1 MKHTVRVF
9 ANVGGL
15 IAIAALG
22 ACSASTESPSSTESV
37 ERFTQLENP
46 DAGEGGKAK
55 SEEGRAI
62 PVPSDSYIPAP
73 QAPGHDTSGGVG
85 GLIGSKGT
93 QIGSGGLGSRGSGLG
108 GGGTAIGLGGL
119 GTKGVGHGYSGYGAG
134 GGNFGKKGGIATRRE
149 MPSRLQYTDHGVNA
163 LTNVLDDPMST
174 FAADVDT
181 ASYTNARRELQS
193 GRLPNVAAVR
203 VEEFVNYFDYPAPD
217 PVGDRI
223 FAVRAEAAPSPWTS
237 QRHILRIGVNTKE
250 PNMEKRSP
258 VALTFLV
265 DTSCS
270 MSGSDRLPMAQ
281 RALKTMVQGLTAEDS
296 VSLATYAGNSRIVL
310 APTSAAKQSKIFS
323 AIDALR
329 TRGGTAMGAGVDNA
343 YDLAQKAYRKGIENR
358 VVILSDGDANI
369 GPISH
374 EALLKRISSYADQ
387 GITLSTIGFGRGNYQ
402 DTLMEQFANK
412 GDGNS
417 FYVDSDREAQRVFGT
432 RLVSTLQTV
441 ARDVK
446 FQVVF
451 NPDAVMAYRLIG
463 YENRDVADKDF
474 RNDAV
479 DAGEVGVGHAVT
491 ALYELV
497 LRDAPKG
504 DVAQVHIRHKMPGKD
519 TAAVESS
526 YAIPQTMVRD
536 EWADVSDS
544 YRVALAAAAFAE
556 KLRASQHVEELR
568 YSDIAGL
575 LNGKQAPKT
584 TEENELLSL
593 IRKAER
599 LSGPEL
605 R

>member
-1 MKHTVRVF
+1 MKETVRLF
-9 ANVGGL
+9 ANLGGFVAL
-15 IAIAALG
+15 TTLG
-22 ACSASTESPSSTESV
+22 ACLNATDPSSSDDRV
-37 ERFTQLENP
+37 ERFSKLENA
-46 DAGEGGKAK
+46 DAGEGAKAK
-55 SEEGRAI
+55 REEGRA
-62 PVPSDSYIPAP
+62 S
-73 QAPGHDTSGGVG
+73 GHDTSGGVG
-85 GLIGSKGT
+85 GLIGAKGT

-134 GGNFGKKGGIATRRE
+134 GGAFGKKGGIATRRE
-149 MPSRLQYTDHGVNA
+149 VASRPQYTDYGVNA
-163 LTNVLDDPMST
+163 LTDVLQDPMST

-203 VEEFVNYFDYPAPD
+203 VEEFVNYFDYPAPA
-217 PVGDRI
+217 PSGDRV
-223 FAVRAEAAPSPWTS
+223 FSVRAEAAPSPWTN
-237 QRHILRIGVNTKE
+237 QRHILRIGVNTKR
-250 PNMEKRSP
+250 PNLEERSP

-270 MSGSDRLPMAQ
+270 MTGSDRLSMAQ
-281 RALKTMVQGLTAEDS
+281 RALKTMVEGLNSEDS

-310 APTSAAKQSKIFS
+310 PPTSAANRSQIND

-329 TRGGTAMGAGVDNA
+329 TRGGTAMGAGVDMA

-358 VVILSDGDANI
+358 VVVLSDGDANI
-369 GPISH
+369 GPLSH
-374 EALLKRISSYADQ
+374 EALLKRISTYANQ

-402 DTLMEQFANK
+402 DTLMEQLANK
-412 GDGNS
+412 GDGSS
-417 FYVDSDREAQRVFGT
+417 FYVDSDREARRIFGT

-451 NPDAVMAYRLIG
+451 NPESVIAYRLIG

-504 DVAQVHIRHKMPGKD
+504 ELARVHIRHKAPGKD

-526 YAIPQTMVRD
+526 YSIPETMVRN

-556 KLRASQHVEELR
+556 KLRASQYVEELT
-568 YSDIAGL
+568 YTEIAAIL
-575 LNGKQAPKT
+575 DGKKTRQT
-584 TEENELLSL
+584 TEEAELRTLMDM
-593 IRKAER
+593 AQR
-599 LSGPEL
+599 LSDSGVTQGGP
-605 R
+605 RGSN

>member
-15 IAIAALG
+15 IAIAVLG
-22 ACSASTESPSSTESV
+22 ACSASTERPSSTESV

-46 DAGEGGKAK
+46 DAGEGRKAK

-62 PVPSDSYIPAP
+62 PIPSDSYIPAP

-85 GLIGSKGT
+85 GLIGAKGT
-93 QIGSGGLGSRGSGLG
+93 QIGTGGLGSRGSGLG

-134 GGNFGKKGGIATRRE
+134 GGAFGKKGGIATRME
-149 MPSRLQYTDHGVNA
+149 AVSRSQYTDYGVNA
-163 LTNVLDDPMST
+163 LTDVLEDPMST

-217 PVGDRI
+217 PVEDHV
-223 FAVRAEAAPSPWTS
+223 FSVRAEAAPSPWTN
-237 QRHILRIGVNTKE
+237 QRHILRIGVNTKQ
-250 PNMEKRSP
+250 PKMEERSP

-270 MSGSDRLPMAQ
+270 MTGSDRLPMAQ
-281 RALKTMVQGLTAEDS
+281 RALKTMLKGLSREDS
-296 VSLATYAGNSRIVL
+296 VALATYAGNSRIVL
-310 APTSAAKQSKIFS
+310 PPTSAANRSQIAN

-329 TRGGTAMGAGVDNA
+329 TRGGTAMGAGVDIA
-343 YDLAQKAYRKGIENR
+343 YDLAQKGYREGIENR

-369 GPISH
+369 GPLSH
-374 EALLKRISSYADQ
+374 EALLNRISSYANR

-412 GDGNS
+412 GDGNA
-417 FYVDSDREAQRVFGT
+417 FYVDSDREAQRVFGA

-451 NPDAVMAYRLIG
+451 NPEAVIAYRLIG
-463 YENRDVADKDF
+463 YENREVADKDF

-479 DAGEVGVGHAVT
+479 DAGEVGVGHSVT

-504 DVAQVHIRHKMPGKD
+504 DVAQVHIRHKVPGKD

-544 YRVALAAAAFAE
+544 YRVALAAASFAE
-556 KLRASQHVEELR
+556 KLRASQYVEELR
-568 YSDIAGL
+568 YADIAAL
-575 LNGKQAPKT
+575 LEGKHARRT
-584 TEENELLSL
+584 LEENELLSL
-593 IRKAER
+593 IRKADQLADPVR
-599 LSGPEL
+599 

>member
-1 MKHTVRVF
+1 MKDTVRLFANFGGVF
-9 ANVGGL
+9 AL
-15 IAIAALG
+15 TTLG
-22 ACSASTESPSSTESV
+22 ACLNYSGSPSSDE
-37 ERFTQLENP
+37 EINRFTQIENS
-46 DAGEGGKAK
+46 DAGEGRKAK
-55 SEEGRAI
+55 SEEGKAI
-62 PVPSDSYIPAP
+62 SVPSDSYISAP
-73 QAPGHDTSGGVG
+73 QAPGQETSGGAG
-85 GLIGSKGT
+85 GLIGAKGT

-108 GGGTAIGLGGL
+108 AGGTAIGLGGL

-134 GGNFGKKGGIATRRE
+134 GGNFGKKGGLSTRRE
-149 MPSRLQYTDHGVNA
+149 MPSRPQYTDYGVNA
-163 LTNVLDDPMST
+163 LTDVLQDPKST

-217 PVGDRI
+217 PSGDRV
-223 FAVRAEAAPSPWTS
+223 FSVRAEVAPSPWTN
-237 QRHILRIGVNTKE
+237 QRHILRIGVNTKQ
-250 PNMEKRSP
+250 PKMEERTP

-270 MSGSDRLPMAQ
+270 MAGSDRLPMAQ
-281 RALKTMVQGLTAEDS
+281 RALKTMLKGLSREDS
-296 VSLATYAGNSRIVL
+296 VALATYAGNSRIVL
-310 APTSAAKQSKIFS
+310 PPTSAANRSEIAD

-343 YDLAQKAYRKGIENR
+343 YDLAQRGYREGIENR

-369 GPISH
+369 GPLSH
-374 EALLKRISSYADQ
+374 EALLKRISSYANR

-417 FYVDSDREAQRVFGT
+417 FYVDSDREAQRVFGR

-451 NPDAVMAYRLIG
+451 NPESVMAYRLIG

-497 LRDAPKG
+497 LRETPKG
-504 DVAQVHIRHKMPGKD
+504 DVAQVHIRHKVPGKD

-544 YRVALAAAAFAE
+544 YRVALAAASFAE
-556 KLRASQHVEELR
+556 KLRASQYVEELR
-568 YSDIAGL
+568 YSDIAEL
-575 LNGKQAPKT
+575 LNGKQARKT
-584 TEENELLSL
+584 TEETELLSL
-593 IRKAER
+593 IRKADR